1 MTDASISTTDSAD
14 VQRPERRGV
23 FMKVMTQ
30 PGPAT
35 SAIFLALLLATGLLA
50 PLIPGLDP
58 NEVYLSNVLD
68 TPSWGHWL
76 GYDNIGRDVFSRLVY
91 ASRISLGAAA
101 IAMSVALTLGL
112 PLGLVSGYF
121 AGWVDLGLSRAI
133 DALLAFPPLL
143 LAIVIVSIMEPGL
156 VPAMIAIGI
165 VNTPTFYRVVRSA
178 VLSLRNE
185 TYIEAARI
193 SGSSVGRTLFR
204 HILPNISG
212 VLLVQITLTMSS
224 AIIVEASLS
233 FIGLG
238 VQLPQAS
245 WGSMLRQA
253 SSYLGSAPPTFV
265 FSPAI
270 TIVLVVLS
278 FNTLSD
284 GLRRALAKKADASL

>member
-1 MTDASISTTDSAD
+1 MTDAPSMTAAAPEIR
-14 VQRPERRGV
+14 RPESRGV
-23 FMKVMTQ
+23 FMKVMSQ
-30 PGPAT
+30 PG
-35 SAIFLALLLATGLLA
+35 SAISAVFLAALLLTGLFA
-50 PLIPGLDP
+50 PLIPSLNPD
-58 NEVYLSNVLD
+58 EVFLSNALD

-76 GYDNIGRDVFSRLVY
+76 GYDNIGRDVFSRLIY
-91 ASRISLGAAA
+91 ASRVSLGAAA
-101 IAMSVALTLGL
+101 IAMLVALTLGL
-112 PLGLVSGYF
+112 PLGLISGYF
-121 AGWVDLGLSRAI
+121 AGRVDLVLSRTI
-133 DALLAFPPLL
+133 DGLLSFPPLL
-143 LAIVIVSIMEPGL
+143 LAIVIVSILQPGL

-193 SGSSVGRTLFR
+193 SGASVSRILTR
-204 HILPNISG
+204 HILPNIRG
-212 VLLVQITLTMSS
+212 VLLVQVTLTMSS

-270 TIVLVVLS
+270 TIILVVLC

-284 GLRRALAKKADASL
+284 GLRRAMARKADAAS